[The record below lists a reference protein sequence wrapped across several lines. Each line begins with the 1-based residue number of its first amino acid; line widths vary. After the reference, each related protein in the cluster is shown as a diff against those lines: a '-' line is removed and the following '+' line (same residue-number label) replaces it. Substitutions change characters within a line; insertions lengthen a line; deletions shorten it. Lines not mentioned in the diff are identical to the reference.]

1 MKKLFIPFLTLAVI
15 LLTLSVSC
23 SKDAQE
29 ANQKAVKELKF
40 KDDKSFK
47 IIQFTDIHYIPGNDS
62 SRQALALLGEAI
74 DAEKPDLVVIT
85 GDLIW
90 REPAKQCLDEV
101 LAPIVERNVPWA
113 YILGN
118 HDSERDLSRDSIM
131 MYAMEKPNCYAQMGP
146 DDLNGFGN
154 YIIEIKGSQNDSVK
168 SVLYF
173 FDSGD
178 YATLENQYT
187 SNKKIGGYAWLS
199 FDQIAW
205 YRNNSKEYWL
215 KNDSVS
221 VPSLAFFHIPL
232 REYTEMAK
240 SGNIVGTRNENEC
253 PALLN
258 SGMFTAMREAGDI
271 MGTFTGHDH
280 DNDYIGVYQDIALAY
295 GRYSGGKT
303 VYNNLGLNGC
313 RIIELTEGSRSFTS
327 YIRLMGGEKL
337 HEVKYPDSFKVEDA
351 KVVKE

>member
-1 MKKLFIPFLTLAVI
+1 MKKV
-15 LLTLSVSC
+15 TLSILFTIVALSVFFASC
-23 SKDAQE
+23 SDKAAIVE
-29 ANQKAVKELKF
+29 NKAVKELKF
-40 KDDKSFK
+40 NEDKSFK

-62 SRQALALLGEAI
+62 SKVALALLREAI

-90 REPAKQCLDEV
+90 REPAMECLDSV

-113 YILGN
+113 YVLGN
-118 HDSERDLSRDSIM
+118 HDSERDMTRDSIM
-131 MYAMEKPNCYAQMGP
+131 MYAMEKPNCYAQIGP
-146 DDLNGFGN
+146 DHLNGIGN
-154 YIIEIKGSQNDSVK
+154 YIIELKSSQNDSVR
-168 SVLYF
+168 SILYF

-178 YATLENQYT
+178 YATLKNQYT
-187 SNKKIGGYAWLS
+187 SDKEIGGYGWLS

-205 YRNNSKEYWL
+205 YRNNSKEYYI
-215 KNDSVS
+215 KNDSTL
-221 VPSLAFFHIPL
+221 VPSFAFFHIPL
-232 REYTEMAK
+232 REYTVMAK

-258 SGMFTAMREAGDI
+258 SGMFTAMRESGDI
-271 MGTFTGHDH
+271 MGTFVGHDH

-313 RIIELTEGSRSFTS
+313 RVIELTEGDRSFTS
-327 YIRLMGGEKL
+327 YIRLLGGEKI
-337 HEVKYPDSFKVEDA
+337 HEVKYPDSFKVEDDKA
-351 KVVKE
+351 EEE